1 MIISTELVGIVAL
14 LFAQIKLIFDTRI
27 TKLELKNIVRRLDK
41 QNNRIEK
48 GENWQL
54 EHVTKGHKK

>member
-1 MIISTELVGIVAL
+1 MIISTELVGIAGIL
-14 LFAQIKLIFDTRI
+14 LAQVKLIFDNKV
-27 TKLELKNIVRRLDK
+27 TKVELKNIVKRLDK